1 MCCEEIS
8 LPFLLVITIVLI
20 SYSHAQP
27 QSWNDVCVQGTDP
40 VTKMAATNCYLWT
53 GAPFP
58 FNDIGSFVKNNPFC
72 PLTAGQKCNIY
83 ISPVLINCQ
92 VSPYNDPR
100 YQAPNGCQFYKPTN
114 ISTTAYNVIL
124 CNLAINC
131 GSPDPTTFLPLVYQ
145 TFYNNITSPAFANAV
160 TAYAISSIFGGPGL
174 APGPNSQFLSSI
186 FGTQVITISTSNPP
200 AVRIR
205 WTGPISITTPSI
217 TMDSMWAV
225 ANLYNNSIP
234 YIAVNVQIMSPLN
247 TSTPNAYPSCT
258 IFTIT
263 SSSVSFNNIIFY
275 VDPLC
280 SQPPYLNN
288 TQGGLVYLVPSSTSL
303 GIGNV
308 ILTNLS
314 SSPTTYP
321 IVYILDNYQT
331 RSSLLID
338 FVLFDSSL
346 DGTKP
351 PPPPGPPTQPL
362 QMTIPYASI
371 ILQYGGQFFT
381 DLASPG
387 FFFGPRMACYNENI
401 SNRLPC
407 TNATF
412 VNAWNWTNVDTRL
425 LGCTPIAY
433 SNSVCDQKNA
443 TDLGLVIST
452 SILLAT
458 LVLYFLVYFFRKRR
472 NTLANAIGMS
482 ANAEEEEDCTVCEES
497 DEDEAETT
505 RLELLARTN

>member
-1 MCCEEIS
+1 MSGEEIS
-8 LPFLLVITIVLI
+8 LPLFFVITLLLI

-27 QSWNDVCVQGTDP
+27 QSWSDVCVQGIDP
-40 VTKMAATNCYLWT
+40 VSNMAATNCYLWT

-72 PLTAGQKCNIY
+72 PLLAGQKCNIY
-83 ISPVLINCQ
+83 ISPVLMNCQ
-92 VSPYNDPR
+92 VSPNNNPQ

-114 ISTTAYNVIL
+114 ISSTAYNVIL

-131 GSPDPTTFLPLVYQ
+131 GSPDPTTFLPLVYS
-145 TFYNNITSPAFANAV
+145 TFNNNITSPAFANAV
-160 TAYAISSIFGGPGL
+160 TAYAISSIFGGTGII
-174 APGPNSQFLSSI
+174 PGPNSQFLNSF
-186 FGTQVITISTSNPP
+186 FGPLFVLNTSNPP

-205 WTGPISITTPSI
+205 WNGPIRITTPSI
-217 TMDSMWAV
+217 NIDSMWAV
-225 ANLYNNSIP
+225 GHIYDNSVP
-234 YIAVNVQIMSPLN
+234 YMAVNVQIMSPLN
-247 TSTPNAYPSCT
+247 SSTPNAFPSCT
-258 IFTIT
+258 IITIAST
-263 SSSVSFNNIIFY
+263 SVSFNNIIFY

-288 TQGGLVYLVPSSTSL
+288 TQGGLVYLVSSTM

-314 SSPTTYP
+314 SSVTSYP
-321 IVYILDNYQT
+321 IIYIMDNYQT
-331 RSSLLID
+331 QSSLQID

-362 QMTIPYASI
+362 QTFIPYASV
-371 ILQYGGQFFT
+371 ILQYGGQFLT

-387 FFFGPRMACYNENI
+387 FFFGPQMTCDNGNVPI
-401 SNRLPC
+401 SC
-407 TNATF
+407 INATF
-412 VNAWNWTNVDTRL
+412 VNAWNWTNVDTLL

-458 LVLYFLVYFFRKRR
+458 LVLYFLVYFYRKRK
-472 NTLANAIGMS
+472 NTLANAIG
-482 ANAEEEEDCTVCEES
+482 TVAPDEHSEHSEHSES
-497 DEDEAETT
+497 GAEDEAETM